1 MIGCVQCDPREVWAH
16 LQAAKSAKTDSA
28 DVFDLAA
35 VVGQGV
41 TFKLLDEQ
49 GATVGAYTLA
59 AYGRLLWV
67 LAAAGRAP
75 FDLSR
80 EIFALIESQG
90 QAFDAVGFRTER
102 PGLVR
107 KARAAGYQITKR
119 DGPAFFLRK
128 DIR

>member
-16 LQAAKSAKTDSA
+16 LQAVKSDKTDSA
-28 DVFDLAA
+28 DVFDLAD
-35 VVGQGV
+35 VVGQGI
-41 TFKLLDEQ
+41 TFKLTDEK
-49 GATVGAYTLA
+49 GATVGAMVLG
-59 AYGRLLWV
+59 AYDRLLWV
-67 LAAAGRAP
+67 LAAAGRAQ

-107 KARAAGYQITKR
+107 KARAAGYQITR
-119 DGPAFFLRK
+119 REGPAFFLRK
-128 DIR
+128 ETR